1 MDRRTFVGTSGLLLA
16 GTLLGGVP
24 IVGGKSGKRKMEAD
38 GLGFPLMDLHVHRS
52 SELSMEEILET
63 SRNLNLKI
71 GVMENVAPW
80 GITCDEQLKAY
91 LDAMKHYPAY
101 VGLQPMSPG
110 WSKGLSADL
119 VAQVDYVA
127 MDPQVVEKGNGYG
140 ETVRVWEYTAYID
153 DSETF
158 MERNMAHCLDILI
171 GDEPLDI
178 FACPLFLPACIQR
191 EYETLWTKERMRQLI
206 DAARVRGIA
215 IEINDTAHVP
225 HEEFVCMAKR
235 AGLKFAFGSDT
246 RSHTLGQLDY
256 CKRIAKN
263 CRLTEKD
270 FFIPKKSK

>member
-91 LDAMKHYPAY
+91 LDAMKHYPVY

-110 WSKGLSADL
+110 WSKGLSGQIWL
-119 VAQVDYVA
+119 HKLTMWRWTLKWWKKEMVT
-127 MDPQVVEKGNGYG
+127 EKPSECGN
-140 ETVRVWEYTAYID
+140 T
-153 DSETF
+153 
-158 MERNMAHCLDILI
+158 
-171 GDEPLDI
+171 
-178 FACPLFLPACIQR
+178 
-191 EYETLWTKERMRQLI
+191 QLI
-206 DAARVRGIA
+206 
-215 IEINDTAHVP
+215 
-225 HEEFVCMAKR
+225 
-235 AGLKFAFGSDT
+235 
-246 RSHTLGQLDY
+246 
-256 CKRIAKN
+256 
-263 CRLTEKD
+263 
-270 FFIPKKSK
+270 

>member
-91 LDAMKHYPAY
+91 LDAMKHYPVY
-101 VGLQPMSPG
+101 VGLQLMSPG

-119 VAQVDYVA
+119 VAQVDY
-127 MDPQVVEKGNGYG
+127 
-140 ETVRVWEYTAYID
+140 
-153 DSETF
+153 
-158 MERNMAHCLDILI
+158 ILI

-225 HEEFVCMAKR
+225 HEEFMCMAKR

-246 RSHTLGQLDY
+246 RSHTLGRLDY

>member
-91 LDAMKHYPAY
+91 LDAMKHYPVY

-127 MDPQVVEKGNGYG
+127 MDPQVVKKEMVTEKPSECGN
-140 ETVRVWEYTAYID
+140 T
-153 DSETF
+153 
-158 MERNMAHCLDILI
+158 
-171 GDEPLDI
+171 
-178 FACPLFLPACIQR
+178 
-191 EYETLWTKERMRQLI
+191 QLI
-206 DAARVRGIA
+206 
-215 IEINDTAHVP
+215 
-225 HEEFVCMAKR
+225 
-235 AGLKFAFGSDT
+235 
-246 RSHTLGQLDY
+246 
-256 CKRIAKN
+256 
-263 CRLTEKD
+263 
-270 FFIPKKSK
+270 